1 MIWLICVS
9 VPPLVVQQKDLNCLS
24 PKKGTKNQ
32 KYHCMRTP
40 HPWIDTYI
48 YIYTYSDSHL
58 NYTFTR
64 VFIRIQTYTH
74 LQGCILYAYVHTH
87 IYMCIYIYIYITGA
101 NVTPRH
107 GWTCIGAAAACK
119 CRQYELPDCGGR
131 VLKGY
136 TYIYI
141 YVYIFVSCLKMAFLG
156 FSNNSLEGIYQAHVQ
171 TCPFIY
177 IYI

>member
-1 MIWLICVS
+1 
-9 VPPLVVQQKDLNCLS
+9 
-24 PKKGTKNQ
+24 
-32 KYHCMRTP
+32 MRTP
-40 HPWIDTYI
+40 RPWIDTYI
-48 YIYTYSDSHL
+48 YTHSDSHI

-64 VFIRIQTYTH
+64 VFIRTQTYIH

-87 IYMCIYIYIYITGA
+87 IYIYKYITGA

-131 VLKGY
+131 VLKSY

-141 YVYIFVSCLKMAFLG
+141 WMCLKMACPM
-156 FSNNSLEGIYQAHVQ
+156 SMDYSLVSQMTVWRAYTRPMFKHVH
-171 TCPFIY
+171 IY
-177 IYI
+177 I

>member
-1 MIWLICVS
+1 MHAYTTALDRYTHI
-9 VPPLVVQQKDLNCLS
+9 
-24 PKKGTKNQ
+24 
-32 KYHCMRTP
+32 
-40 HPWIDTYI
+40 YI
-48 YIYTYSDSHL
+48 YMYIYTYSDSHI

-64 VFIRIQTYTH
+64 VFIRTQTYIH

-87 IYMCIYIYIYITGA
+87 IYIYIYITGA

-131 VLKGY
+131 VLKS
-136 TYIYI
+136 YIYI
-141 YVYIFVSCLKMAFLG
+141 YIYMDVSENGISNVNGLFLG

-171 TCPFIY
+171 TCPY